1 MDEELNINNVPVS
14 TIYKACYE
22 SLKKKR
28 LELGEGFSPN
38 IAVRAI
44 ARTHTRKVKD
54 IIDEDMNDYDEK
66 QLLTLVERC
75 VLKYVDV
82 ENDIDKQENV

>member
-1 MDEELNINNVPVS
+1 MDDELNITNVPVS

-28 LELGEGFSPN
+28 LELGKEFSPN
-38 IAVRAI
+38 VAVHAI
-44 ARTHTRKVKD
+44 ARTHTSKVKD

-75 VLKYVDV
+75 VLKYVNV
-82 ENDIDKQENV
+82 EDDIDKQENV

>member
-1 MDEELNINNVPVS
+1 MDDEFNINSVPVS

-28 LELGEGFSPN
+28 LERGDEFSPN
-38 IAVRAI
+38 VAVRAI
-44 ARTHTRKVKD
+44 AQTHTRKVKD

-75 VLKYVDV
+75 VLKYVNV
-82 ENDIDKQENV
+82 EDDIDKQKNV

>member
-1 MDEELNINNVPVS
+1 MNEASDLNNVPVS

-28 LELGEGFSPN
+28 LELGEEFSPN
-38 IAVRAI
+38 VAVQAI
-44 ARTHTRKVKD
+44 ARTHTSKVKD

-75 VLKYVDV
+75 VLKYVNV
-82 ENDIDKQENV
+82 EDDIDKQENV

>member
-1 MDEELNINNVPVS
+1 MDEEPNLTNVPVS

-22 SLKKKR
+22 GIKRKR
-28 LELGEGFSPN
+28 LEHGEEFSPN
-38 IAVRAI
+38 VAVHAI
-44 ARTHTRKVKD
+44 ARTHTSKVKD

-75 VLKYVDV
+75 VLKYVNV
-82 ENDIDKQENV
+82 EDDIDKQENV